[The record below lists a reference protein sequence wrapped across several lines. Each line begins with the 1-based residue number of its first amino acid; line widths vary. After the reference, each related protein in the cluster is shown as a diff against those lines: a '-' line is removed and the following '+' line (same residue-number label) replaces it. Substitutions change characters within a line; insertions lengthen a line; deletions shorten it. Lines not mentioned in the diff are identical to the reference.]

1 MAFVQ
6 RDYQFPLVEGVVCC
20 HNGVARFRIAM
31 TNYRH
36 TKTKGGRLAAFIIA
50 VDCYTNLHDVEP
62 AAGVEP
68 ATF

>member
-6 RDYQFPLVEGVVCC
+6 CDSVPDGKGVVAFY
-20 HNGVARFRIAM
+20 NGGAGFRIAV

-36 TKTKGGRLAAFIIA
+36 TKTKGVRLAAFIIA
-50 VDCYTNLHDVEP
+50 VDCCTNLHYVEP